1 MNDPGFFVSDD
12 MVNIDYTIEEHD
24 MHETDYPDAFE
35 VTNMEGEVV
44 YLYNP
49 GPPIPSEIV
58 MYQNDERGGFGYAV
72 PAMVSVTL
80 ENLVP
85 EAVERNLLS
94 GLDSAWHAHL
104 VVFGPGSVY
113 FEQNVPYDPEGGPR
127 TWHRR

>member
-1 MNDPGFFVSDD
+1 MPDPGFFITDD
-12 MVNIDYTIEEHD
+12 MVSIVHTVKEDN

-35 VTNMEGEVV
+35 VTTLEGTVV
-44 YLYNP
+44 AYVNKQRP
-49 GPPIPSEIV
+49 VPSEVV
-58 MYQNDERGGFGYAV
+58 MYQNDGRGGFSYAV

-85 EAVERNLLS
+85 EAVERKLLS
-94 GLDSAWHAHL
+94 GLDSEWHAHL